1 MKKVI
6 QRWNEL
12 AGTGEKG
19 MSAQNQKMDTQN
31 LYGNAFA
38 QEMLNETVDE
48 KDEEDDPEK
57 SAKEA
62 KKSEVEKGGVS
73 TSADGI
79 GKERKDADSEEEQ
92 NSGKATSG
100 IDLL

>member
-1 MKKVI
+1 MSQFGRSDAEIADFLEKMCRRS
-6 QRWNEL
+6 QL
-12 AGTGEKG
+12 AEYQVGSLK
-19 MSAQNQKMDTQN
+19 ALLQ
-31 LYGNAFA
+31 
-38 QEMLNETVDE
+38 
-48 KDEEDDPEK
+48 EK

>member
-1 MKKVI
+1 MCRRS
-6 QRWNEL
+6 QL
-12 AGTGEKG
+12 AEYQVESLK
-19 MSAQNQKMDTQN
+19 ALLQ
-31 LYGNAFA
+31 
-38 QEMLNETVDE
+38 
-48 KDEEDDPEK
+48 EK

-62 KKSEVEKGGVS
+62 KKNEIEKEGVA

-92 NSGKATSG
+92 NSGKATSD